1 MKMPKIDQNHAKTQ
15 NYMSYGNHTAWD
27 CAGSFVFEYKH
38 LESMRDELQ
47 GMTWVSWRG
56 WLMDLGNPKC
66 APLSLGRLPLR

>member
-1 MKMPKIDQNHAKTQ
+1 MAITPLGTVLEALQE
-15 NYMSYGNHTAWD
+15 Y
-27 CAGSFVFEYKH
+27 FEYKH

>member
-1 MKMPKIDQNHAKTQ
+1 MKMPKIGQNHAKTQ
-15 NYMSYGNHTAWD
+15 NYMCWNI
-27 CAGSFVFEYKH
+27 FEYKH

-66 APLSLGRLPLR
+66 APLSLGRLP